1 MAPSHACPAAG
12 EDTCAIRWGGHLR
25 TPTPLKK
32 KIFQQPSFH
41 PASGQLAV
49 CKSPPPDD
57 KLLQGMINIFFSR
70 AGIWEKQTDI
80 QRDSLG
86 SIHVQRLPINQ

>member
-1 MAPSHACPAAG
+1 MCYNVGVGGGTFKNSHS
-12 EDTCAIRWGGHLR
+12 
-25 TPTPLKK
+25 LKK
-32 KIFQQPSFH
+32 KMIFQQPSFH
-41 PASGQLAV
+41 PPSGQLAV

-57 KLLQGMINIFFSR
+57 KLLQGMINIFFNR

-86 SIHVQRLPINQ
+86 SINVQRLPINQ